1 MIMTRRLTQTH
12 KRHCTAQPHT
22 ERYTQKP
29 IKGEMERLIRVDAKE
44 THTLVIPPPPLVSK
58 KGGGGNDLSVCMLV
72 SFYFL
77 LSKL

>member
-44 THTLVIPPPPLVSK
+44 THTLVIPPPPS
-58 KGGGGNDLSVCMLV
+58 
-72 SFYFL
+72 
-77 LSKL
+77 